1 MLKIIGILITIAG
14 LLLALFIEY
23 KKKKEGFE
31 YNLNFGSVVTVLGLV
46 IFGIGLVIQ
55 SNNDKENQAIKEK
68 EKVEQKIQN
77 EREDLKKQLEKD
89 KEKAKKEKIN
99 RIQKERD
106 KKYEEEKKKSK
117 EESKNKEENKEEEEK
132 IEDPRKIEDKMAYN
146 AALTKVQAW
155 KEKVMFGVFE
165 DLCTVNLDFDAGLV
179 EIKFDTNNSVDGSFY
194 SGSQDL
200 WDEQKMVLAS
210 IYNELV
216 TDTDTQFQMKVYSQT
231 GELMLEVYGPNN
243 IVDHFSI

>member
-117 EESKNKEENKEEEEK
+117 EESKNKEENKEEEK
-132 IEDPRKIEDKMAYN
+132 IEDPQKIEDKMAYN
-146 AALTKVQAW
+146 AALTKAQAW
-155 KEKVMFGVFE
+155 KEKVMFGVYP
-165 DLCTVNLDFDAGLV
+165 DLCNVDLNFDQEKV
-179 EIKFDTNNSVDGSFY
+179 TIQFIENNPVDEAFY
-194 SGSQDL
+194 SGDQLL
-200 WDEQKMVLAS
+200 WDEQKLILANS
-210 IYNELV
+210 YNELV
-216 TDTDTQFQMKVYSQT
+216 ENTSTQFQLNVISQS
-231 GELMLEVYGPNN
+231 GEVLLEVYGPNN
-243 IVDHFSI
+243 VVDHFTN

>member
-31 YNLNFGSVVTVLGLV
+31 YNLNFGSVVAVLGLV

-55 SNNDKENQAIKEK
+55 SNNDKENQVIKEK

-89 KEKAKKEKIN
+89 KEKDKKEKIN
-99 RIQKERD
+99 RIQEERD

-117 EESKNKEENKEEEEK
+117 EESKNKEENKEEEK
-132 IEDPRKIEDKMAYN
+132 TEDPRKIEDRMAYN
-146 AALTKVQAW
+146 AALTKAQAW
-155 KEKVMFGVFE
+155 KEKVMFGVYP
-165 DLCTVNLDFDAGLV
+165 DLCNVDLNFDQEKV
-179 EIKFDTNNSVDGSFY
+179 TIQFIENNPVTESFY
-194 SGSQDL
+194 SGDQLL
-200 WDEQKMVLAS
+200 WNEQKLILANS
-210 IYNELV
+210 YNELV
-216 TDTDTQFQMKVYSQT
+216 ENTNTQFQLNVISQS
-231 GELMLEVYGPNN
+231 GEVLLEVYGPNN
-243 IVDHFSI
+243 VVDHFTN